1 MGATTRPCG
10 AALPQKARAV
20 EESKSDAPTIRLI
33 PNPVLLTS
41 RRSVLIAT
49 DAIETYVSEISDF
62 TRRQRGNPS
71 IVTPRYHKG
80 GAMKSLISL
89 IYASRSTECFHEHE
103 IPDLLQH
110 VRIANAKQEITGM
123 LLYICGAF
131 LQVLEGQPEMVD
143 AVFGRIRTDKR
154 HTQLRLIARE
164 PIPER
169 AFEGWTMMHKTLDSV
184 EAGELIGE
192 MDYFISPEWLTL
204 LDVSRAKKLL
214 SAASLRWQMEHR
226 SGKYRTLGGRT
237 A

>member
-1 MGATTRPCG
+1 MGTKQINQLFRT
-10 AALPQKARAV
+10 V
-20 EESKSDAPTIRLI
+20 SF
-33 PNPVLLTS
+33 
-41 RRSVLIAT
+41 SVV
-49 DAIETYVSEISDF
+49 AIETCVSEASDF